1 MEEEKRM
8 FYKTM
13 EMKNRLE
20 HLFPFYKLYS
30 HPIIIYNTGMDQND
44 HKETEWI
51 SGYHLLKAYEERGKS
66 PLSITIQRGDSLSYT
81 YHSSTTETEE
91 DFFFMKKMILTLLW
105 MVGGDKV
112 LLKGNHKTIDS
123 FIRYAKE
130 DKELKQTFHEMTG
143 IFRNDFV
150 IEETDQDFKNMFPDV
165 RIDGSFQGYRIG
177 LDLGGSDRKIV
188 ASYNGN
194 VLFQDETP
202 WSPKTEEDSSY
213 HYKGILESL
222 RKAKSHLKQIDSIG
236 ISTAGIIDGNRME
249 QATLF
254 WKVKDLD
261 REGISRFFSDFM
273 EKEFPNVRYKILND
287 GDVAA
292 YSGAYLFHKEKIL
305 GLTFG
310 TSLGSGYM
318 ESVHSSLGWVIELGK
333 VPVDYSEDARSHY
346 SMGIKGSG
354 SEYLSQKG
362 IIWLCKKAGLE
373 YEGSLPVQLVQIQK
387 DAEKGNQK
395 VLAAYQELGRFI
407 GEAIA
412 LYHEF
417 LPFENVIVLGRVMS
431 GKGGDLMLKSAADLL
446 KEEKIDIHLF
456 SADETFKRLG
466 QAYMAA
472 SL

>member
-1 MEEEKRM
+1 MEP
-8 FYKTM
+8 
-13 EMKNRLE
+13 NG
-20 HLFPFYKLYS
+20 
-30 HPIIIYNTGMDQND
+30 NTNPG
-44 HKETEWI
+44 WL
-51 SGYHLLKAYEERGKS
+51 SGYRLLKAYEERGKS
-66 PLSITIQRGDSLSYT
+66 SLAVTIQRGDSLSYT
-81 YHSSTTETEE
+81 YHSATTETEE

-105 MVGGDKV
+105 IVGGDRV
-112 LLKGNHKTIDS
+112 LLKGNHKTIAS
-123 FIRYAKE
+123 FLLSVKE
-130 DKELKQTFHEMTG
+130 DGELTKTFHEMEN
-143 IFRNDFV
+143 IFRRSFL
-150 IEETDQDFKNMFPDV
+150 IEETDQDFKDRFQDV
-165 RIDGSFQGYRIG
+165 GIDGSFQGYRIG
-177 LDLGGSDRKIV
+177 LDLGGSDRKTV

-213 HYKGILESL
+213 HYKGILDSL
-222 RKAKSHLKQIDSIG
+222 KKAKSHLKRVDSIG
-236 ISTAGIIDGNRME
+236 ISSAGIIDGNRME

-261 REGISRFFSDFM
+261 REGISSFFSDFM
-273 EKEFPNVRYKILND
+273 EKEFPDVRYRILND

-318 ESVHSSLGWVIELGK
+318 EDMHSSLGFIIELGK
-333 VPVDYSEDARSHY
+333 VPVDYSEDAMSHY

-362 IIWLCKKAGLE
+362 IIRLCKKAGME
-373 YEGSLPVQLVQIQK
+373 YKGDLPTQLVQIQK
-387 DAEKGNQK
+387 GAENGNRK
-395 VLAAYQELGRFI
+395 VLDAYEKLGRFI

-412 LYHEF
+412 LYHRF
-417 LPFENVIVLGRVMS
+417 LPFKNVIVLGRVMS

-446 KEEKIDIHLF
+446 KEERIDIHLF